1 MFIAAKKVTTMLIH
15 RGITHSV
22 SHLILV
28 LVAIVNNPTNKST
41 KTKQIIMI
49 TLKKKALIPKSLT
62 YKNIIINT
70 MNVHC
75 TIF

>member
-15 RGITHSV
+15 RGKTHSV
-22 SHLILV
+22 SHLI

-49 TLKKKALIPKSLT
+49 IFKKK
-62 YKNIIINT
+62 
-70 MNVHC
+70 H
-75 TIF
+75 

>member
-28 LVAIVNNPTNKST
+28 AIVNNPTNKST

-49 TLKKKALIPKSLT
+49 ILKKKR
-62 YKNIIINT
+62 
-70 MNVHC
+70 
-75 TIF
+75 

>member
-1 MFIAAKKVTTMLIH
+1 MFIAAKKVTT
-15 RGITHSV
+15 RGKTHSV
-22 SHLILV
+22 SHLI

-41 KTKQIIMI
+41 KTKTNNNDYI
-49 TLKKKALIPKSLT
+49 KKKALIPKSLT

>member
-1 MFIAAKKVTTMLIH
+1 MSIAAKKVTTMLIH
-15 RGITHSV
+15 RGKTHSV
-22 SHLILV
+22 SHLI

-49 TLKKKALIPKSLT
+49 ILKKKALIPKSLT

>member
-28 LVAIVNNPTNKST
+28 AIVNNPTSKST

-49 TLKKKALIPKSLT
+49 ILKKSTNSKEP
-62 YKNIIINT
+62 
-70 MNVHC
+70 NV
-75 TIF
+75 